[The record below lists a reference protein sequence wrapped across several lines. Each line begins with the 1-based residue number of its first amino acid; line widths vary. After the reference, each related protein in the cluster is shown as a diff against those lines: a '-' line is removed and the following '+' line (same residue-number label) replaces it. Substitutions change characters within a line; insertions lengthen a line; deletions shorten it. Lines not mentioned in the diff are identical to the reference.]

1 MKRDWKKG
9 DEPTRQK
16 SQNPRTG
23 GPEYQEDPDEYVR
36 RLRADWD

>member
-23 GPEYQEDPDEYVR
+23 GPEYEEDPV
-36 RLRADWD
+36 LAL